1 MPPGFKAPPPH
12 LCPPQSSP
20 EEVLQK
26 AELERKRVEAEEKLA
41 RKAKAERAHY
51 AAITEVVYQRL
62 SEERKAEIN
71 RSYRRTLDAEARSA
85 AISSFRAELLSH
97 DEAEADNLED
107 VIAQLRANED
117 FPMSAVLLDSARAS
131 GEAAQ
136 RL

>member
-1 MPPGFKAPPPH
+1 MPLGCKAPPAH
-12 LCPPQSSP
+12 LCPPPSSP
-20 EEVLQK
+20 EEVLQR
-26 AELERKRVEAEEKLA
+26 AELDRKRSEAEEILA
-41 RKAKAERAHY
+41 RKAEAERAHF

-62 SEERKAEIN
+62 SEERKAEID
-71 RSYRRTLDAEARSA
+71 RSFRRSADAAARSA

-97 DEAEADNLED
+97 DESEADNLED
-107 VIAQLRANED
+107 FIARVRANED